1 MSLPVARRS
10 RTASV
15 KVEDAARVEHSRG
28 VECRLDPSLQ
38 RQLRRIFE
46 RLIVIFLGTADAMLA
61 GDSPADGHPH
71 IEDIPQEIEALLVV
85 VLIDR
90 EVNVAIAGVAAPQ
103 HLRAPLGGNLLH
115 PPQVFPTPSPSPYH
129 FNPVAAPLP

>member
-71 IEDIPQEIEALLVV
+71 SEDIPQEIEALLVV

-90 EVNVAIAGVAAPQ
+90 EGTVAIAGLAAPE
-103 HLRAPLGGNLLH
+103 HLRAALGAKVLH
-115 PPQVFPTPSPSPYH
+115 PAQVVQKS
-129 FNPVAAPLP
+129 AP